1 MNRTAVTEILFY
13 HLQGRSLEQTLPD
26 LLEKCLERGWRS
38 VVQLGS
44 RERCEALDA
53 FLWTYRDESFLPHGS
68 AVDGNAARQPIW
80 ITADGDNPNGANVRF
95 FADGAAISGVDSY
108 QRAVLLF
115 DGNDIEM
122 VEKARSAWKALA
134 SDGHQTTY
142 WQQSAKGGWEKKG

>member
-1 MNRTAVTEILFY
+1 MTEVLFY
-13 HLQGRSLEQTLPD
+13 HLEGLSLEQILPG

-53 FLWTYRDESFLPHGS
+53 LLWTYSDQSFLPHGS
-68 AVDGNAARQPIW
+68 AVDGANGERQPVW
-80 ITADGDNPNGANVRF
+80 ITTGDDNPNGASVRF
-95 FADGAAISGVDSY
+95 FADGAAISGVEPY

-115 DGNDIEM
+115 DGHDIEM
-122 VEKARSAWKALA
+122 VERARDAWKTLA

-142 WQQSAKGGWEKKG
+142 WQQSVNGRWEKKG